1 MSITYWETWAT
12 IGTCYRSLL
21 ASGFG
26 DTKILPRLTQEEF
39 ERILRHTAAYK
50 EEKEGM
56 DRLWDHCGCRVF
68 SHEVVELRLGM
79 EKSGVTTYYSENMT
93 KAEVKQIQELFYAL
107 IVIRSYLDQ
116 RGIQSY
122 NNRLFKRADGS
133 FELRLASSQLLPE
146 ETVEYQ
152 GLRIHVFA
160 MVSCHLDHYG

>member
-1 MSITYWETWAT
+1 MSTMRLETWAT
-12 IGTCYRSLL
+12 IGTCCRLFS

-39 ERILRHTAAYK
+39 EQILHSAAAYK
-50 EEKEGM
+50 DEKEQIDM
-56 DRLWDHCGCRVF
+56 LWEHCGTRIF
-68 SHEVVELRLGM
+68 SHEVEELRLGM

-93 KAEVKQIQELFYAL
+93 KAEVKQIQELFHSRR
-107 IVIRSYLDQ
+107 VTSSYLDQ

-133 FELRLASSQLLPE
+133 FELRLASSQVLSE

-152 GLRIHVFA
+152 GLCIHVFT
-160 MVSCHLDHYG
+160 